1 MTMLDEII
9 ASLDNGKRLMLATIV
24 AVRGSAP
31 VGASS
36 RMLIKEEGAAT
47 VGTIG
52 GGCMEGDVVQRARK
66 AFDAADP
73 VFLTCHLDEDSDDG
87 LICGGSVDILLEHL
101 TPGDRALFLD
111 LRTLEELGEDAVV
124 AAFID
129 ASGRLTGRALTHAG
143 ALPAAVRSYR
153 PEELPF
159 PELPPGEAARAVARA
174 VAAALRSGEPSRHL
188 CAGGT
193 LILEPWTASP
203 RLVIAGGGHVGR
215 ALSRA
220 ASAAGFRVTVV
231 DDREKYA
238 NPGRFPEADATVVPD
253 FSGVVSAGRI
263 GPGTFVA
270 VVTRGHAF
278 DEAVLEQVVESEA
291 RYIGMIGSKKKVLAA
306 MRALHARGVPV
317 ERLRRVH
324 APIGLEIGAVT
335 AEEIAVSIVAQL
347 IRVRRGRPSPAFD
360 KSDDMRPLVE
370 GLDPQPLIAS

>member
-9 ASLDNGKRLMLATIV
+9 ASLDHGKRLMLATIV

-36 RMLIKEEGAAT
+36 RMLIKEEGGAT

-52 GGCMEGDVVQRARK
+52 GGCMEGDVLQRARK

-73 VFLTCHLDEDSDDG
+73 VLVTCHLDEDSNDG

-101 TPGDRALFLD
+101 TPGDRALFND
-111 LRTLEELGEDAVV
+111 LRTLEERGEDAVV

-129 ASGRLTGRALTHAG
+129 SAGRLTGRALTHTG
-143 ALPAAVRSYR
+143 ELPASVRSYR
-153 PEELPF
+153 PEALPF
-159 PELPPGEAARAVARA
+159 PLSPPADATHA
-174 VAAALRSGEPSRHL
+174 VAAALRTGEPSRQ
-188 CAGGT
+188 AFGAGT
-193 LILEPWTASP
+193 LVLEPWIASP

-220 ASAAGFRVTVV
+220 AAAAGFRVTVV

-238 NPGRFPEADATVVPD
+238 NPARFPEAASTVVTD
-253 FSGVVSAGRI
+253 FSNVLSAVADI

-278 DEAVLEQVVESEA
+278 DETVLEQVVSSDA
-291 RYIGMIGSKKKVLAA
+291 RYIGMIGSRKKVMAA
-306 MRALHARGVPV
+306 MRAIHARGVGV

-360 KSDDMRPLVE
+360 KSDDLKPLLE